1 MRFFR
6 FLIIAGLF
14 TAPLATLAA
23 LSADDLPATSQWYF
37 HVDFKEMRSTDAGR
51 ILYGWLEDEVFDDVR
66 EDAGVDLNKEADS
79 LTAFSA
85 DGNGVV
91 VIIDGNISQETEDKV
106 LAMGAVSGSLDKFES
121 GGHSYY
127 YVADD
132 GHHAGARD
140 EHRNVDIDMD
150 SFDDGAFISFAIDK
164 KLLVTSS
171 KAGMQALLAENGK
184 VPGSKGGTGALFVL
198 TAERSFVQAGAQT
211 GDLGND
217 LDWDSNILRNTEHA
231 ALLIADKAGKIAI
244 EAQLVTTENEMAASL
259 ASIVRGLISLQ
270 VFNDD
275 MDPQFAK
282 FLQNTS
288 VDVDN
293 NKLTIS
299 VALDPDVVVAAI
311 K

>member
-1 MRFFR
+1 
-6 FLIIAGLF
+6 
-14 TAPLATLAA
+14 
-23 LSADDLPATSQWYF
+23 
-37 HVDFKEMRSTDAGR
+37 
-51 ILYGWLEDEVFDDVR
+51 
-66 EDAGVDLNKEADS
+66 
-79 LTAFSA
+79 
-85 DGNGVV
+85 
-91 VIIDGNISQETEDKV
+91 
-106 LAMGAVSGSLDKFES
+106 
-121 GGHSYY
+121 
-127 YVADD
+127 
-132 GHHAGARD
+132 
-140 EHRNVDIDMD
+140 MD

-184 VPGSKGGTGALFVL
+184 VPGSKGGKGALFVL